1 MLEVSITRG
10 QATERSQA
18 PRWVAAALLS
28 AGLTY
33 LFDPVSGRRR
43 RARVRDLGAH
53 WARLGS
59 VAVRKT
65 RTDLQQRARGVL
77 AIARARSRG
86 DEVVSDETLVARVR
100 ARLGT
105 VVSHPHAVEVEANE
119 GTITLRG
126 PILEHEAPRA
136 LRVVRRLRG
145 VREIDDRLERHAE
158 SDNVP
163 ALQGGVERRRR
174 SELLQENWTPAV
186 RLLAGAAGAALFAR
200 AARSGSRGGAVLG
213 AGLFLRAATNLPVRR
228 MLGMRAPGQKA
239 IVLQKTIHV
248 DASPE
253 ELFEVFRNARAL
265 PRFMSHVASVE
276 VDGKRSRWEVYGPFG
291 TRVHWSAEITEIEE
305 NRLIAWQSTPDSRVR
320 TNGVIRF
327 DPDPR
332 GGTVVHVRMT
342 YDPPAG
348 IFGHWVAELFRV
360 DPKHALDDDLL
371 RLKSLLENGKARAH
385 GETVTRDEVL
395 PPVEPEATPIEETIE
410 VVRTIRE

>member
-1 MLEVSITRG
+1 FASQYPFASREPCARGARGAPEPRSCFGESRGGGRRGAARWQPQLGNRHSSCTQCKVQGKPPCSAWAPRELGTDFVNATRHAANCEVRTMLEVSITRG

-77 AIARARSRG
+77 ASARARSRG

-163 ALQGGVERRRR
+163 AL
-174 SELLQENWTPAV
+174 
-186 RLLAGAAGAALFAR
+186 
-200 AARSGSRGGAVLG
+200 
-213 AGLFLRAATNLPVRR
+213 
-228 MLGMRAPGQKA
+228 
-239 IVLQKTIHV
+239 
-248 DASPE
+248 
-253 ELFEVFRNARAL
+253 
-265 PRFMSHVASVE
+265 
-276 VDGKRSRWEVYGPFG
+276 
-291 TRVHWSAEITEIEE
+291 
-305 NRLIAWQSTPDSRVR
+305 
-320 TNGVIRF
+320 
-327 DPDPR
+327 
-332 GGTVVHVRMT
+332 
-342 YDPPAG
+342 
-348 IFGHWVAELFRV
+348 
-360 DPKHALDDDLL
+360 
-371 RLKSLLENGKARAH
+371 
-385 GETVTRDEVL
+385 
-395 PPVEPEATPIEETIE
+395 
-410 VVRTIRE
+410 